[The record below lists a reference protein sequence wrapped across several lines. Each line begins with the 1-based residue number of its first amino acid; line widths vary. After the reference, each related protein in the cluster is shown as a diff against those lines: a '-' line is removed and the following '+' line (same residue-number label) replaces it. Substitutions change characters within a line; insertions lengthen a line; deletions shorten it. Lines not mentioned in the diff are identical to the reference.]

1 MWHIHVNR
9 DSIDKLQDTVAT
21 FQKDLETNH
30 EKMKKMIKGIKEKQI
45 GIKKKIDEDYSSM
58 AQICRLREETEV
70 WLTTCWYFPY
80 NQSRRPVNQMQEPP
94 ALTHFQNRHFPDY
107 YLKLTTPI

>member
-9 DSIDKLQDTVAT
+9 DTIDKLQDTVAT

-45 GIKKKIDEDYSSM
+45 EIKKKIDEDYSSM

-70 WLTTCWYFPY
+70 
-80 NQSRRPVNQMQEPP
+80 
-94 ALTHFQNRHFPDY
+94 
-107 YLKLTTPI
+107 